1 MSSIHTLNCEY
12 HWFGCDDCDDDDTFN
27 SCTTSV
33 VDDADDDAGGLE
45 NVAVSSLLKS
55 ELA

>member
-1 MSSIHTLNCEY
+1 MSSIHMLNCEY